1 MNISSTPPTPTT
13 TDFKGFKVY
22 PIAGVANPA
31 QPHGRR
37 DFYKIVLISGEMT
50 LNYGGQKI
58 DLSGSNL
65 ILLNPR
71 VPHAV
76 EHRTERKGFACVF
89 TETFLAGRERTE
101 LLQHSPLFRFDGSPV
116 LSLSPEQTEFMS
128 GLFQKMRSVY
138 TSDYDYKE
146 DLLKTCLELILQE
159 ALRIQP
165 PLPTLST
172 KNGATRL
179 TQLFLDLLERQFPI
193 ESPVSPLRF
202 RTPQDFAEA
211 LSVHVNYLNRSVKE
225 STGKPTSVHLAE
237 RITAE
242 AKALL
247 QHTDWS
253 VADIAYSLGFEYPT
267 YFHNYFKR
275 ITGFTPNLLR
285 TRKV

>member
-1 MNISSTPPTPTT
+1 MSISSTLLNPTAV
-13 TDFKGFKVY
+13 DLKGFKVY

-37 DFYKIVLISGEMT
+37 DFYKMVLISGQLT
-50 LNYGGQKI
+50 LDYGGQKI

-89 TETFLAGRERTE
+89 TESFLAGRERTE
-101 LLQHSPLFRFDGSPV
+101 LLQHSPLFRFDASPV
-116 LSLSPEQTEFMS
+116 LSLNPEQTEFIN

-138 TSDYDYKE
+138 TSDYVYKE

-159 ALRIQP
+159 VLRIQP
-165 PLPTLST
+165 PLPTLTS

-179 TQLFLDLLERQFPI
+179 TQLFMNLLERQFPI
-193 ESPVSPLRF
+193 ESPASPLRF

-275 ITGFTPNLLR
+275 ITGCTPNLLR
-285 TRKV
+285 SRKV